1 MEEKNKIITYAVVTL
16 VVGVL
21 IGTAVGYA
29 VFHEDKNTD
38 DTYYYYL
45 YFGDNS
51 SDNDWYSGTGS
62 DAGDAFSNAMDKAGF
77 DWDISAYGYIGSI
90 NGVGDTS
97 GWALYQ
103 YLYSG
108 YTSAAADN
116 SILYP
121 VYDSYGTLSYSN
133 GWKALAGYDGSSD
146 NFCLSEISSYAY
158 FFSVYPDTWIP
169 VTPVDSDGWMSSGPF
184 S

>member
-1 MEEKNKIITYAVVTL
+1 M
-16 VVGVL
+16 

-62 DAGDAFSNAMDKAGF
+62 NAGDAFSNAMDKAGF

-90 NGVGDTS
+90 NDIGETS

-103 YLYSG
+103 YLYSEC
-108 YTSAAADN
+108 TSAAADN

-121 VYDSYGTLSYSN
+121 VNDSYGYYASSN
-133 GWKALAGYDGSSD
+133 GWKVINGYDDASID
-146 NFCLSEISSYAY
+146 FKLSEISSFVY
-158 FFSVYPDTWIP
+158 FFSVYPSDWDP
-169 VTPVDSDGWMSSGPF
+169 VTPLDDDGWMSTGPF